1 MKTADQLKII
11 VLSFLSIVVMV
22 GVITLVSMQTTKMVA
37 SHGEGEHGGEHAS
50 AGAEHHE
57 KAPAET
63 ESTMKEE
70 HATTEEHAA
79 ENHSEEKM
87 ASESHE
93 ATEKPVEEAPSEEA
107 KVAVVKGD
115 VEAGKAVFLNAA
127 NMCATC
133 HAIDGVD
140 GAIGAIGP
148 KLNGLGERAA
158 TRVPGQDA
166 VTYIKASIENPN
178 GYVVENYPPA
188 MPAGLN
194 KNMSE
199 EEYTNLVAYLVSL

>member
-22 GVITLVSMQTTKMVA
+22 GVIVLVSMQTTKMVA
-37 SHGEGEHGGEHAS
+37 SHEGGEHGSEQGTEHAS
-50 AGAEHHE
+50 T
-57 KAPAET
+57 ET
-63 ESTMKEE
+63 FDTAM
-70 HATTEEHAA
+70 TEEHAA
-79 ENHSEEKM
+79 SENHSEEKM
-87 ASESHE
+87 AAESPE
-93 ATEKPVEEAPSEEA
+93 STEKPIEEAS
-107 KVAVVKGD
+107 KKKRLKKKSKSAVVKGD

-127 NMCATC
+127 NMCTTC
-133 HAIDGVD
+133 HAVD
-140 GAIGAIGP
+140 GLDGASMGAIGP

-178 GYVVENYPPA
+178 GYVVENYAPA

>member
-22 GVITLVSMQTTKMVA
+22 GVIALVSMQTTKMVA
-37 SHGEGEHGGEHAS
+37 SHEGGEHGTEHAS
-50 AGAEHHE
+50 A
-57 KAPAET
+57 ET
-63 ESTMKEE
+63 AM
-70 HATTEEHAA
+70 TEEHAA
-79 ENHSEEKM
+79 SENHNEEQMASENHSE
-87 ASESHE
+87 
-93 ATEKPVEEAPSEEA
+93 EKPVEEAPKEET

-140 GAIGAIGP
+140 GAMGAIGP

-166 VTYIKASIENPN
+166 VAYIKASIENPN
-178 GYVVENYPPA
+178 GYVVENYAPA

>member
-115 VEAGKAVFLNAA
+115 VEAGKAP
-127 NMCATC
+127 C